1 MAGYRAQAGDR
12 EHRTPMAWQ
21 HRDHISSDG
30 HSHRS
35 VDTSNQMMD
44 NRNPLFNFV

>member
-35 VDTSNQMMD
+35 DIRRYFKSD
-44 NRNPLFNFV
+44 DG